1 MPIYT
6 LKNSVDQLETNCV
19 MLQQFY
25 LYNLLLFRK
34 YKQDHMITRFKKY
47 PNPKIKKENAKMW
60 HMSLMKISLRKYFS
74 QQIMYVAIL
83 LERVHELMLISKVL
97 FVIVC

>member
-1 MPIYT
+1 
-6 LKNSVDQLETNCV
+6 
-19 MLQQFY
+19 
-25 LYNLLLFRK
+25 
-34 YKQDHMITRFKKY
+34 
-47 PNPKIKKENAKMW
+47 MW
-60 HMSLMKISLRKYFS
+60 HMSLMKISLGKYFS